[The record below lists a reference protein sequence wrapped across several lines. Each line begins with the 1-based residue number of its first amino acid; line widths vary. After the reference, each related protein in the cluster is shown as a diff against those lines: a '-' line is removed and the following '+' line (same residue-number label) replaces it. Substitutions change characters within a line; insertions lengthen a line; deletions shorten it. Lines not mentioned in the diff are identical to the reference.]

1 MPSSEPTTVW
11 GLVAAASDSHPERVL
26 FRDPR
31 GRSLTAA
38 ELCNAAERVA
48 ASLSVRP
55 GDVVSWQLPTV
66 LESVVL
72 LAALA
77 RIGTI
82 QNPIIPILREREV
95 RHITVTTGTRLL
107 VVPETWRG
115 FSHGDM
121 AGRIGEAL
129 GFDVLTVPLE
139 GASGSDLRLPSGDPS
154 ELPPAPTT
162 DEACRW
168 VYFTSGSTAAP
179 KGVCHTD
186 ASVIA
191 SSFGI
196 TDGLG
201 IRTGD
206 VYPIAWPITHIG
218 GITMTSAVLR
228 AGGELVLF
236 DTFDPATTAESMAV
250 VQPTI
255 LGTGVPFF
263 RAYLSAQRR
272 HGREPLYPALRA
284 FTAGGAPTPPEIVKE
299 LGEVFG
305 IDVVINSWGLT
316 EFPIA
321 SCPSPADPVE
331 KLALT
336 VGRPSPHVE
345 IRVVDGELRLKGP
358 QCFLGYVDA
367 SLDAEAFDDEGWL
380 RTGDLGEVDPE
391 GYVIVTGRL
400 KDVIIRK
407 GENISALELEDVL
420 LRHPDI
426 VDVTVLGLPDART
439 GERVCAVVVP
449 APGCVVDL
457 DTIARHC
464 SAEGIARQKTPE
476 QLEIVDQIKRNPM
489 GKVVKADLRGQILS
503 RGRAGG
509 RPAL

>member
-1 MPSSEPTTVW
+1 MPFSEPTTVW
-11 GLVAAASDSHPERVL
+11 GLVAGAAQSHPERVL
-26 FRDPR
+26 FRDSR

-38 ELCNAAERVA
+38 ELRNAAERVA
-48 ASLSVRP
+48 AGLGVQP
-55 GDVVSWQLPTV
+55 GDVVSWQLPSV

-77 RIGTI
+77 RVGTV
-82 QNPIIPILREREV
+82 QNPIIPILREQEV
-95 RHITVTTGTRLL
+95 RHITATTGTRLL
-107 VVPETWRG
+107 IVPELWRG
-115 FSHGDM
+115 FPHGDM
-121 AGRIGEAL
+121 AHRLGEAL
-129 GFDVLTVPLE
+129 GFGVLALALE
-139 GASGSDLRLPSGDPS
+139 GATGPDLCLPSGDPS
-154 ELPPAPTT
+154 NLPPAPTT

-168 VYFTSGSTAAP
+168 VYFTSGSTAVP
-179 KGVCHTD
+179 KGVRHTD

-191 SSFGI
+191 SSFGM

-201 IRTGD
+201 IRAGD

-218 GITMTSAVLR
+218 GISMTSAVLR

-236 DTFDPATTAESMAV
+236 DTFDPATTADSMAA

-263 RAYLSAQRR
+263 RAYLGAQRR

-284 FTAGGAPTPPEIVKE
+284 FAAGGAPTPPEILKE
-299 LGEVFG
+299 LREVFG

-321 SCPSPADPVE
+321 SCPSPSDPVE

-336 VGRPSPHVE
+336 VGRPSPDVE
-345 IRVVDGELRLKGP
+345 VRVVDGELRLKGP
-358 QCFLGYVDA
+358 QCFVGYVDA

-380 RTGDLGEVDPE
+380 RTGDLGEVDSE

-400 KDVIIRK
+400 KDVIIRN
-407 GENISALELEDVL
+407 GENISVLELEDVL

-449 APGCVVDL
+449 APGREVDL
-457 DTIARHC
+457 GTIASHC

-503 RGRAGG
+503 RGGDDGRRA
-509 RPAL
+509 L